1 MCYMQILKHNDSN
14 KSKKIRKQERMKNLF
29 SVLLCNKFND
39 FISVQQEAENR
50 RETTTTGNKSI

>member
-1 MCYMQILKHNDSN
+1 MQILKHNDSN

>member
-1 MCYMQILKHNDSN
+1 
-14 KSKKIRKQERMKNLF
+14 MKNLF

-50 RETTTTGNKSI
+50 RETTTTGIKSISSPFFVTADES